1 MARQFLIDD
10 ACKFRMLANYCGQAE
25 VHKCF
30 SMGSVCVPCLF
41 AYLINLIFFFLPL
54 FWVVFYGKIISILL
68 GVGGMRVFCQICY
81 SYWG

>member
-41 AYLINLIFFFLPL
+41 AYLINLIFFASVLGGFLWKNNKHFIGGRRDARFLPN
-54 FWVVFYGKIISILL
+54 LL
-68 GVGGMRVFCQICY
+68 
-81 SYWG
+81 